1 MRLTTEA
8 PAERFGAAFC
18 GGGPAVIGP
27 VIAAARRGQLQEF
40 LDSGILLVEPDLVG
54 PGGIA
59 HYRIPANSLGGAFL
73 EFLDALDAFDGD
85 AFLPLRDAE
94 ETHELRRHAD
104 EYPPL
109 SVVAAFLRRV
119 GDRVVA
125 LLAGHPRCRVVTRA
139 SVHRVTLREGGDG
152 AVVTALAE
160 DGSSLE
166 FLADRVV
173 LAMGGTPLPGY
184 ATQELTPG
192 LSLGAYADKVCHS
205 ESLVDRRK
213 DMPARLVDA
222 VARDGR
228 VVIVGGAHSAWSVA
242 GLLLRSPELVGRT
255 EAPEITVLHR
265 TPVQLFYLSTAEA
278 EADGYPFDP
287 VTDVC
292 ADSGRVNRF
301 GGLRGPARLLAQ
313 AALGMTGETVP
324 VRLIRIG
331 EETADR
337 EAASALDAA
346 AAVVVATGYQAR
358 LPELLAE
365 GGGGLTARVEG
376 TGTVVTEDALLVLAD
391 GSTDER
397 LLAYGLGAGLRI
409 SGATGGEPG
418 YTRRADGVWL
428 YQNGIGD
435 IVLDHL
441 PALRGD
447 VRRHAHS
454 TTTEVT
460 QR

>member
-1 MRLTTEA
+1 M
-8 PAERFGAAFC
+8 AFC

-242 GLLLRSPELVGRT
+242 GLL
-255 EAPEITVLHR
+255 
-265 TPVQLFYLSTAEA
+265 
-278 EADGYPFDP
+278 
-287 VTDVC
+287 
-292 ADSGRVNRF
+292 
-301 GGLRGPARLLAQ
+301 
-313 AALGMTGETVP
+313 
-324 VRLIRIG
+324 
-331 EETADR
+331 
-337 EAASALDAA
+337 
-346 AAVVVATGYQAR
+346 
-358 LPELLAE
+358 
-365 GGGGLTARVEG
+365 
-376 TGTVVTEDALLVLAD
+376 
-391 GSTDER
+391 
-397 LLAYGLGAGLRI
+397 
-409 SGATGGEPG
+409 
-418 YTRRADGVWL
+418 
-428 YQNGIGD
+428 
-435 IVLDHL
+435 
-441 PALRGD
+441 
-447 VRRHAHS
+447 
-454 TTTEVT
+454 
-460 QR
+460 

>member
-1 MRLTTEA
+1 MSIGWLIGKHLVSPFRRTHTRGRQIISSLKHTSAAPMRLTTEA
-8 PAERFGAAFC
+8 PAERFGVAFC

-192 LSLGAYADKVCHS
+192 LSLGAYADRVCHS

-301 GGLRGPARLLAQ
+301 GGLRGPARL
-313 AALGMTGETVP
+313 
-324 VRLIRIG
+324 
-331 EETADR
+331 
-337 EAASALDAA
+337 
-346 AAVVVATGYQAR
+346 
-358 LPELLAE
+358 PELLAE
-365 GGGGLTARVEG
+365 DGGGLTARVEG

-454 TTTEVT
+454 TTIEVT